1 MYFKLNQ
8 FWFQASD
15 YVDGNLDHLW
25 RTSEIATF
33 ATNIEILLLQC
44 DTGGMANHD
53 KYCIITKIIL
63 EYQVMMFHD
72 EKVVETQPACGQML
86 CSLDQFRQAYQYLA
100 DLDFEEECKI

>member
-1 MYFKLNQ
+1 MNQ

-44 DTGGMANHD
+44 DTGGQSLQ
-53 KYCIITKIIL
+53 IL
-63 EYQVMMFHD
+63 HNNQNYPRLPGDDVPWWEGGGD
-72 EKVVETQPACGQML
+72 SACLWSNVVFSGSVQT
-86 CSLDQFRQAYQYLA
+86 SLSIFGRSWLWGRM
-100 DLDFEEECKI
+100 